1 MSDHTKVPWV
11 IEDMGPAAG
20 FVILEA
26 YRGECPKFIARCVEP
41 DVAQLLWA
49 APDLLEACRKAA
61 ISLAHQ
67 GDPDAWLEATQS
79 IFSAIA
85 KATRKEEPCART

>member
-11 IEDMGPAAG
+11 IEDMGSDAG

-41 DVAQLLWA
+41 EIAQLFLA

-61 ISLAHQ
+61 ISLANQ
-67 GDPDAWLEATQS
+67 GDADAWLDATKAV
-79 IFSAIA
+79 FEVIA
-85 KATRKEEPCART
+85 KVTGGEPCART